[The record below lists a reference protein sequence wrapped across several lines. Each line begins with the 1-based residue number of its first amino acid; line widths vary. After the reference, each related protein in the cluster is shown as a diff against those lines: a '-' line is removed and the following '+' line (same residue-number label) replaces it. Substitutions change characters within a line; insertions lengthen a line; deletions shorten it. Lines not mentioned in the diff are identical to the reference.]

1 MPDSVD
7 PPAAPSLLDKAA
19 KILGCFEGAVATLT
33 LTDVVRRTGLSQST
47 VHRLMDQ
54 LLTLGWL
61 EREGRRYRLGL
72 RLFELGA
79 YASRHNQLRRA
90 ALPHL
95 ISLHHT
101 TGHWAHLSVID
112 GAEVLYLDQIGDPS
126 RSTLPVEIGTRLPVH
141 CTAAGKILLAFGQPG
156 TAETLAGDLVPRTR
170 RTIIRADSLRNELTA
185 AHRQGVAFDRE
196 ETFPGVLC
204 AAAPLRGSGQALGAI
219 SLSWK
224 GTRVDRERMGILAG
238 QCARTIW
245 AALLESRRRYGQQHQ
260 PRTTAPADPDI
271 AAVTTW
277 LRFSEWQ

>member
-1 MPDSVD
+1 MSGSVD
-7 PPAAPSLLDKAA
+7 PSAAPSLLDKAA
-19 KILGCFEGAVATLT
+19 QILGCFEGSVATLT
-33 LTDVVRRTGLSQST
+33 LTEVVRRTGLSQST
-47 VHRLMDQ
+47 VHRLLDQ
-54 LLTLGWL
+54 LVTLGWL
-61 EREGRRYRLGL
+61 EREGRRYHLGL

-95 ISLHHT
+95 ISLHHA

-141 CTAAGKILLAFGQPG
+141 CTAAGKILLAFGHRG
-156 TAETLAGDLVPRTR
+156 TAGPPAGDLVPRTR
-170 RTIIRADSLRNELTA
+170 RTIVRADSLHSELTA

-196 ETFPGVLC
+196 ETFHGVLC
-204 AAAPLRGSGQALGAI
+204 AAAPLRGSGPALAAI

-224 GTRVDRERMGILAG
+224 GTHVDLARMGTLAG

-245 AALLESRRRYGQQHQ
+245 ASLLESRRRYGQHQ
-260 PRTTAPADPDI
+260 PETTPPADPDI
-271 AAVTTW
+271 AAALTW
-277 LRFSEWQ
+277 LRFREWQ